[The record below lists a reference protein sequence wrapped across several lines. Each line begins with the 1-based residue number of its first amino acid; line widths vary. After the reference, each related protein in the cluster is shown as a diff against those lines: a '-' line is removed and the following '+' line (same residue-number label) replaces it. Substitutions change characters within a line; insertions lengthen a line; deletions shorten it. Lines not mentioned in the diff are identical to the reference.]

1 MHPSKVR
8 RTRLKALTD
17 LPNVGPAFAEDLTT
31 LGITV
36 PAQLAGRDPMQLYR
50 ALCRRTGVR
59 QDPCVLDTFMAI
71 TDFMDGGR
79 PRVWWHYTKL
89 RKARYGRL

>member
-1 MHPSKVR
+1 MHPGKVR
-8 RTRLKALTD
+8 REQVRVLTD
-17 LPNVGPAFAEDLTT
+17 LPNIGPSLAGDLRQ
-31 LGITV
+31 LGIV
-36 PAQLAGRDPMQLYR
+36 RPQQLQDAEAYRLYR
-50 ALCRRTGVR
+50 RLCDITQTR